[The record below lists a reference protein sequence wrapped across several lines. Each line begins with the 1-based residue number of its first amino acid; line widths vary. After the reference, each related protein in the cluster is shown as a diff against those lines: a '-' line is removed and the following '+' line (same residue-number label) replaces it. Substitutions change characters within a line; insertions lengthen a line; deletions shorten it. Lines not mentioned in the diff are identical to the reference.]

1 MRWSFIFFAL
11 LILACQGKKKDT
23 GISENNSE
31 DAIES
36 IQSDTS
42 VSSASGS
49 DSKQENEQ
57 CHTDVC
63 LQLRNHDTSNRSFEI
78 YMINSEPV
86 AGVEIDFSGIEI
98 DSIKGIY
105 GGSIENHNF
114 NAQNNK
120 VKFLAFSF
128 QGKVLEPGEGILTK
142 LRYSQSSSV
151 VCMEKI
157 IIAARQ
163 GLQLSN
169 NEPECMHLN

>member
-11 LILACQGKKKDT
+11 LILACQGKNKDT

-36 IQSDTS
+36 IQSNAS
-42 VSSASGS
+42 VSSASAS
-49 DSKQENEQ
+49 DSKQENEK
-57 CHTDVC
+57 CHMDVC

-114 NAQNNK
+114 NA
-120 VKFLAFSF
+120 
-128 QGKVLEPGEGILTK
+128 
-142 LRYSQSSSV
+142 
-151 VCMEKI
+151 
-157 IIAARQ
+157 
-163 GLQLSN
+163 
-169 NEPECMHLN
+169 